1 MKKDAGKRP
10 LGTRATVLALTSA
23 ALIAGG
29 IACAFAA
36 LADDA
41 PRAGVT
47 VHEAG
52 PPPTRAEMIRDWRT
66 LLTQHGQRLPD
77 TSSMTTEEIRQSWD
91 TARTRYAEP
100 DDAMSV
106 SVCEI
111 SLAHQLF
118 DPDCW

>member
-1 MKKDAGKRP
+1 
-10 LGTRATVLALTSA
+10 
-23 ALIAGG
+23 
-29 IACAFAA
+29 
-36 LADDA
+36 
-41 PRAGVT
+41 

-77 TSSMTTEEIRQSWD
+77 TSSMTTEEIRQGWD

-111 SLAHQLF
+111 SLTHQLF